1 MFGLIPKDEKY
12 FTLLH
17 EMALKV
23 KEGGDIFVT
32 LFHDY
37 SKRAQYAEQ
46 IKTVEVACDKIAA
59 HITQKLN
66 SSFITP
72 LDREDIFLLVK
83 ELDDVID
90 LMNDLARRLDIYDVT
105 TLKPNVA
112 EIADLIGKST
122 GEIAEA
128 FRLFEKHESMK
139 THLETL
145 NELERQGDG
154 LYNEGL
160 RTLFREEKDPIALI
174 KWMSIYEELE
184 NCLDRCKDVA
194 EALEAVVVKNK

>member
-1 MFGLIPKDEKY
+1 MFRLIPKDEKY

-17 EMALKV
+17 NMALKV
-23 KEGGDIFVT
+23 KEGGDIFVK
-32 LFHDY
+32 LFQDY
-37 SKRAQYAEQ
+37 GHRAQYSEQ
-46 IKTVEVACDKIAA
+46 IKTVEVACDDIAA
-59 HITQKLN
+59 YITQKLN

-83 ELDDVID
+83 ELDDVVDMI
-90 LMNDLARRLDIYDVT
+90 NDLARRLDIYDVPV
-105 TLKPNVA
+105 LKPNVA
-112 EIADLIGKST
+112 EIADLISKST

-139 THLETL
+139 EHLEAITQ
-145 NELERQGDG
+145 LERRGDV

-174 KWMSIYEELE
+174 KWMSIYEEIE